1 MRKDSKIVV
10 IAGGI
15 SGEREISLRSGRAC
29 FAALDRKGYNVSLLD
44 IQCLE
49 QLIELK
55 TAGSIEYAFLC
66 THGNFGED
74 GKLQSVLEWLK
85 IPYTG
90 SKVLAS
96 AICMNKFFTKQILKA
111 NNIESA
117 RGSLLSDINK
127 ESLNFPLM
135 LKTLESGSSIG
146 VAKVNSLEDLEDQI
160 FKMPESLNEWMIEDF
175 MEGREITVSLL
186 KIQNKLTVL
195 PILEIKSK
203 NEFYDLEAKYTKG
216 LTEFILPA
224 PLEKDLL
231 KKIESIAIRCF
242 RALNCKGYARVDMI
256 ISKAGPSKI
265 IVLEL
270 NTLPGMTDTSD
281 LPAQAKEAGI
291 EFDDL
296 VELMLQTAS

>member
-15 SGEREISLRSGRAC
+15 SPEREISLRSGRAC
-29 FAALDRKGYNVSLLD
+29 FAALNRQGYNVSLLD
-44 IQCLE
+44 IQSLE

-55 TAGSIEYAFLC
+55 AAGSIEYAFLC

-96 AICMNKFFTKQILKA
+96 AICMNKFFTKQVLKA
-111 NNIESA
+111 NNIETA

-127 ESLNFPLM
+127 ESLKFPLM
-135 LKTLESGSSIG
+135 LKALESGSSIG
-146 VAKVNSLEDLEDQI
+146 VSKINALEDLEDQI
-160 FKMPESLNEWMIEDF
+160 LKMPESLNDWMIEDF
-175 MEGREITVSLL
+175 VEGREMTISLL
-186 KIQNKLTVL
+186 KVKNELKIL
-195 PILEIKSK
+195 PVLEIKSK

-224 PLEKDLL
+224 PLEKDTL
-231 KKIESIAIRCF
+231 KKVESIAIRCF
-242 RALNCKGYARVDMI
+242 RALNCHGYARVDMI
-256 ISKAGPSKI
+256 ISKADTNKI
-265 IVLEL
+265 MVLEL

-291 EFDDL
+291 EFDEL
-296 VELMLQTAS
+296 AELMLQTAN